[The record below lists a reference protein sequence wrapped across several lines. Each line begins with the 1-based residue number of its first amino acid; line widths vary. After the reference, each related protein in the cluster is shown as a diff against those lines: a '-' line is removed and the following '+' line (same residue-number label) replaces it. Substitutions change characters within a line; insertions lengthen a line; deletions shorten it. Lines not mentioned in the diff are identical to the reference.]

1 MQGSMLNVAWNTV
14 RRQVGV
20 ALRTH
25 PEIRDHAAHA
35 ETWVLQQHH
44 TLSRVFP
51 ALIRPRPYLVM
62 IAVTGYCNLRCMVSR
77 AGHEKAPAPNLAVR
91 AGALYYL
98 AVRRSGDLLDA
109 GDQPAPVAAARLGEM
124 PDLVDDFG

>member
-62 IAVTGYCNLRCMVSR
+62 IAVTGYCNHALHGVSLR
-77 AGHEKAPAPNLAVR
+77 AGLHARNPTQL
-91 AGALYYL
+91 GACQGC
-98 AVRRSGDLLDA
+98 A
-109 GDQPAPVAAARLGEM
+109 
-124 PDLVDDFG
+124 